1 MISSTLLVLQKLDF
15 WTYVISEMTNSFN
28 VGKFQQ
34 YSQINQYNLVVIN
47 IYNWNYINYQSRNG

>member
-47 IYNWNYINYQSRNG
+47 IYNWDYINYQSRNG